1 MLHPFLAAAF
11 QTSALPSPPAASCSQ
26 DSLLVLLEKLA
37 AKLSGTSSAQT
48 QLSASWSF
56 QPCKLS
62 ALCPPSGTECISQL
76 QKLGNL
82 VNLQGWN
89 FDDVGKSRK

>member
-1 MLHPFLAAAF
+1 M
-11 QTSALPSPPAASCSQ
+11 
-26 DSLLVLLEKLA
+26 LLEELA
-37 AKLSGTSSAQT
+37 AKLPGTSSAQT

-56 QPCKLS
+56 QLCKLS

-82 VNLQGWN
+82 VNLQGLG
-89 FDDVGKSRK
+89 FGDVGKSR